1 MKKSSKII
9 LSVLVVVIVLC
20 VIYRLVNKAPSAS
33 LESNAQM
40 EEIIESSGCI
50 SCHSANPK
58 LPFYAGLPV
67 AGKMVKEDVRLG
79 YRSFDMAP
87 MVEAL
92 KKGEKINEV
101 DMAKVEKVIADG
113 SMPLAKYYLV
123 HWGSSLT
130 DTEKQMALA
139 WVKSQRET
147 FYPNLLADKRWSNE
161 TVRPVQD
168 SVPVDVRKVILGK
181 MLFHDVRLSADN
193 TVSCS
198 SCHGLDT
205 GGVDNK
211 AFSEGVGGQ
220 LGGVNAPTVYNA
232 LYNFVQF
239 WDGRAATLAD
249 QAAGPPLNP
258 VEMACKSF
266 DEICEKLKADE
277 AFNKAFTEVY
287 PDGINQANL
296 TDAIQEF
303 ERTLLTPN
311 SRFDK
316 YLKGDQTAMNAE
328 EVAGYDLFKKYN
340 CATCHVGENM
350 GGQSYELMGIK
361 HDYFVDRGT
370 ELTVEDNGRFKE
382 TKDER
387 DRHRFKVPGLRNVA
401 LTAPYYHDAT
411 QATLEDAVISMAKYE
426 VGVDL
431 SQQEVKQIVAFLKT
445 LTGEYQGKLLTNAN
459 DLKKNK

>member
-9 LSVLVVVIVLC
+9 LSVLVVAIVLC
-20 VIYRLVNKAPSAS
+20 VVYRLVNKAPSAS

-40 EEIIESSGCI
+40 EEIIESSGCMA
-50 SCHSANPK
+50 CHSADPK
-58 LPFYAGLPV
+58 LPFYAEFPV
-67 AGKMVKEDVRLG
+67 AGKLVKEDVRLG
-79 YRSFDMAP
+79 YRSFDMTP

-101 DMAKVEKVIADG
+101 DLAKVEKVIADG
-113 SMPLAKYYLV
+113 TMPLAKYYLV

-130 DTEKQMALA
+130 DTETQMALA

-147 FYPNLLADKRWSNE
+147 FYPNPLADKQWTNE
-161 TVRPVQD
+161 AIRPVQD
-168 SVPVDVRKVILGK
+168 SVPVDMRKVILGNL
-181 MLFHDVRLSADN
+181 LFHDVRLSADN

-198 SCHGLDT
+198 SCHGLNT

-211 AFSEGVGGQ
+211 PFSEGVGGQ
-220 LGGVNAPTVYNA
+220 HGGVNAPTVFNA

-266 DEICEKLKADE
+266 DEICDKLKADA
-277 AFNKAFTEVY
+277 AFSKAFTEVY
-287 PDGINQANL
+287 PDGINEANI
-296 TDAIQEF
+296 TNAIQEF
-303 ERTLLTPN
+303 EKTLLTPN
-311 SRFDK
+311 SRYDK
-316 YLKGDQTAMNAE
+316 YLKGDMAALTTE
-328 EVAGYDLFKKYN
+328 ELAGYDLFKKYN

-350 GGQSYELMGIK
+350 GGQSYELLGIK
-361 HDYFVDRGT
+361 QDYFADRGT

-382 TKDER
+382 TKNER

-401 LTAPYYHDAT
+401 LTAPYFHDAT
-411 QATLEDAVISMAKYE
+411 QATLEDAVRAMGKYE

-431 SQQEVKQIVAFLKT
+431 SQQEVKQIVAFLQT
-445 LTGEYQGKLLTNAN
+445 LTGEYQGKLLTNVN
-459 DLKKNK
+459 LQK

>member
-9 LSVLVVVIVLC
+9 LSVLVVAIVLC
-20 VIYRLVNKAPSAS
+20 VVYRLVNKAPSAS

-40 EEIIESSGCI
+40 EEIIESSGCMA
-50 SCHSANPK
+50 CHSADPK
-58 LPFYAGLPV
+58 LPFYAEFPV
-67 AGKMVKEDVRLG
+67 AGKLVKEDVRLG
-79 YRSFDMAP
+79 YRSFDMTP
-87 MVEAL
+87 MVGAL

-101 DMAKVEKVIADG
+101 DLAKVEKVIADG
-113 SMPLAKYYLV
+113 MMPLAKYYLV

-130 DTEKQMALA
+130 DTETQMALA

-147 FYPNLLADKRWSNE
+147 FYPNPLADKQWTNE
-161 TVRPVQD
+161 AIRPVQD
-168 SVPVDVRKVILGK
+168 SVPVDMRKVILGNL
-181 MLFHDVRLSADN
+181 LFHDVRLSADN

-198 SCHGLDT
+198 SCHGLNT

-211 AFSEGVGGQ
+211 PFSEGVGGQ
-220 LGGVNAPTVYNA
+220 HGGVNAPTVFNA

-266 DEICEKLKADE
+266 DEICDKLKADA
-277 AFNKAFTEVY
+277 AFSKAFTEVY
-287 PDGINQANL
+287 PDGINEANI
-296 TDAIQEF
+296 TNAIQEF
-303 ERTLLTPN
+303 EKTLLTPN

-316 YLKGDQTAMNAE
+316 YLKGDMAALTTE
-328 EVAGYDLFKKYN
+328 ELAGYDLFKKYN

-350 GGQSYELMGIK
+350 GGQSYELLGIK
-361 HDYFVDRGT
+361 QDYFADRGT

-382 TKDER
+382 TKNER
-387 DRHRFKVPGLRNVA
+387 DRYRFKVPGLRNVA
-401 LTAPYYHDAT
+401 LTAPYFHDAT
-411 QATLEDAVISMAKYE
+411 QATLEDAVRAMGKYE

-431 SQQEVKQIVAFLKT
+431 SQQEVKQIVAFLQT
-445 LTGEYQGKLLTNAN
+445 LTGEYQGKLLTNVN
-459 DLKKNK
+459 LQK

>member
-1 MKKSSKII
+1 MKKTSKII
-9 LSVLVVVIVLC
+9 LFVLVVVALLC
-20 VIYRLVNKAPSAS
+20 GVYRLANKAPSAS

-40 EEIIESSGCI
+40 AEIIESSGCMA
-50 SCHSANPK
+50 CHTANPE

-67 AGKMVKEDVRLG
+67 AGKLVKEDIRLG

-92 KKGEKINEV
+92 QKGEKVSEV
-101 DMAKVEKVIADG
+101 DLAKVEKVIADG
-113 SMPLAKYYLV
+113 TMPLAKYYLV
-123 HWGSSLT
+123 HWGSSVS

-139 WVKSQRET
+139 WVKSQRT
-147 FYPNLLADKRWSNE
+147 AFYPNPLADAQWTNE
-161 TVRPVQD
+161 AIRPVQD
-168 SVPVDVRKVILGK
+168 SVAVDMRKVILGNL
-181 MLFHDVRLSADN
+181 LFHDVRLSADN

-198 SCHGLDT
+198 SCHGLNT

-239 WDGRAATLAD
+239 WDGRAVTLAD

-266 DEICEKLKADE
+266 DEICEKLNTDA
-277 AFNKAFTEVY
+277 AFKKAFEEVY
-287 PDGINQANL
+287 PDGINQNNI
-296 TDAIQEF
+296 TNAIQEF

-361 HDYFVDRGT
+361 HDYFADRGT
-370 ELTVEDNGRFKE
+370 ELTIEDNGRFKE

-401 LTAPYYHDAT
+401 LTAPYFHDAT
-411 QATLEDAVISMAKYE
+411 QATLEDAVIAMAKYE

-431 SQQEVKQIVAFLKT
+431 TQQEVKQIVSFLQT

-459 DLKKNK
+459 DLQK

>member
-9 LSVLVVVIVLC
+9 LSVLVVAIVLC
-20 VIYRLVNKAPSAS
+20 VVYRLVNKAPSAS

-40 EEIIESSGCI
+40 EEIIESSGCMA
-50 SCHSANPK
+50 CHSADPK
-58 LPFYAGLPV
+58 LPFYAEFPV
-67 AGKMVKEDVRLG
+67 AGKLVKEDVRLG
-79 YRSFDMAP
+79 YRSFDMTP

-101 DMAKVEKVIADG
+101 DLAKVEKVIADAT
-113 SMPLAKYYLV
+113 MPLAKYYLV

-130 DTEKQMALA
+130 DTETQMALA

-147 FYPNLLADKRWSNE
+147 FYPNPLADKQWTNE
-161 TVRPVQD
+161 AIRPVQD
-168 SVPVDVRKVILGK
+168 SVPVDMRKVILGNL
-181 MLFHDVRLSADN
+181 LFHDVRLSADN

-198 SCHGLDT
+198 SCHGLNT

-211 AFSEGVGGQ
+211 PFSEGVGGQ
-220 LGGVNAPTVYNA
+220 HGGVNAPTVFNA

-258 VEMACKSF
+258 VEMAGKSF
-266 DEICEKLKADE
+266 DEICDKLKADA
-277 AFNKAFTEVY
+277 AFSKAFTEVY
-287 PDGINQANL
+287 PDGINEANI
-296 TDAIQEF
+296 TNAIQEF
-303 ERTLLTPN
+303 EKTLLTPN

-316 YLKGDQTAMNAE
+316 YLKGDMAALTTE
-328 EVAGYDLFKKYN
+328 ELAGYDLFKKYN

-361 HDYFVDRGT
+361 QDYFADRGT

-382 TKDER
+382 TKNER

-401 LTAPYYHDAT
+401 LTAPYFHDAT
-411 QATLEDAVISMAKYE
+411 QATLEDAVRAMGKYE

-431 SQQEVKQIVAFLKT
+431 SQQEVKQIVAFLQT
-445 LTGEYQGKLLTNAN
+445 LTGEYQGKLLTNVN
-459 DLKKNK
+459 LQK

>member
-1 MKKSSKII
+1 MKKISKII
-9 LSVLVVVIVLC
+9 LSILVVAVVLC
-20 VIYRLVNKAPSAS
+20 VVYRLVNKAPSAS

-40 EEIIESSGCI
+40 EEIIESSGCMA
-50 SCHSANPK
+50 CHTANPK
-58 LPFYAGLPV
+58 LPFYAGSPV
-67 AGKMVKEDVRLG
+67 AGKLVKEDVRLG
-79 YRSFDMAP
+79 YRSFDMTP
-87 MVEAL
+87 MMEAL
-92 KKGEKINEV
+92 KKGEKISEV
-101 DMAKVEKVIADG
+101 DLAKVEKVIADG
-113 SMPLAKYYLV
+113 TMPLAKYYLV

-139 WVKSQRET
+139 WVKSQRGA
-147 FYPNLLADKRWSNE
+147 FYPNPLADAQWMNE
-161 TVRPVQD
+161 SIRPVQD
-168 SVPVDVRKVILGK
+168 SVPVDMRKVILGNL
-181 MLFHDVRLSADN
+181 LFHDVRLSADN

-198 SCHGLDT
+198 SCHGLNT

-211 AFSEGVGGQ
+211 SFSEGVGGQ

-266 DEICEKLKADE
+266 DEICEKLNADA
-277 AFNKAFTEVY
+277 AFSKAFREVY
-287 PDGINQANL
+287 PDGINQANI
-296 TDAIQEF
+296 TNAIQEF
-303 ERTLLTPN
+303 EKTLLTPN

-316 YLKGDQTAMNAE
+316 YLKGDKTAMNAE
-328 EVAGYDLFKKYN
+328 EIAGYDLFKKYN

-361 HDYFVDRGT
+361 RDYFADRGT

-382 TKDER
+382 TKNER

-401 LTAPYYHDAT
+401 LTAPYFHDAT
-411 QATLEDAVISMAKYE
+411 QATLEDAVIAMAKYE

-431 SQQEVKQIVAFLKT
+431 SQQEVKQIVSFLQT

-459 DLKKNK
+459 NLKK

>member
-9 LSVLVVVIVLC
+9 LSVLVVAIVLC
-20 VIYRLVNKAPSAS
+20 VVYRLVNKAPSAS

-40 EEIIESSGCI
+40 EEIIESSGCMA
-50 SCHSANPK
+50 CHSADPK
-58 LPFYAGLPV
+58 LPFYAEFPV
-67 AGKMVKEDVRLG
+67 AGKLVKEDVRLG
-79 YRSFDMAP
+79 YRSFDMTP

-101 DMAKVEKVIADG
+101 DLAKVEKVIADG
-113 SMPLAKYYLV
+113 TMPLAKYYLV

-130 DTEKQMALA
+130 DTETQMALA

-147 FYPNLLADKRWSNE
+147 FYPNPLADKQWTNE
-161 TVRPVQD
+161 AIRPVQD
-168 SVPVDVRKVILGK
+168 SVPVDMRKVILGNL
-181 MLFHDVRLSADN
+181 LFHDVRLSADN

-198 SCHGLDT
+198 SCHGLNT

-211 AFSEGVGGQ
+211 PFSEGVGGQ
-220 LGGVNAPTVYNA
+220 HGGVNAPTVFNA

-266 DEICEKLKADE
+266 DEICDKLKADA
-277 AFNKAFTEVY
+277 AFSKAFTEVY
-287 PDGINQANL
+287 PDGINEANI
-296 TDAIQEF
+296 TNAIQEF
-303 ERTLLTPN
+303 EKTLLTPN

-316 YLKGDQTAMNAE
+316 YLKGDMAALTTE
-328 EVAGYDLFKKYN
+328 ELAGYDLFKKYN

-361 HDYFVDRGT
+361 QDYFADRGT

-382 TKDER
+382 TKNER
-387 DRHRFKVPGLRNVA
+387 DRYRFKVPGLRNVA
-401 LTAPYYHDAT
+401 LTAPYFHDAT
-411 QATLEDAVISMAKYE
+411 QATLEDAVRAMGKYE

-431 SQQEVKQIVAFLKT
+431 SQQEVKQIVAFLQT
-445 LTGEYQGKLLTNAN
+445 LTGEYQGKLLTNVN
-459 DLKKNK
+459 LQK

>member
-79 YRSFDMAP
+79 YRSFDMTP

-147 FYPNLLADKRWSNE
+147 FYPNLLADKQWSNE

-361 HDYFVDRGT
+361 HDYFADRGT

>member
-9 LSVLVVVIVLC
+9 LSVLVVAIVLC
-20 VIYRLVNKAPSAS
+20 VVYRLVNKAPSAS
-33 LESNAQM
+33 LSNAQM
-40 EEIIESSGCI
+40 EEIIESSGCMA
-50 SCHSANPK
+50 CHSADPK
-58 LPFYAGLPV
+58 LPFYAEFPV
-67 AGKMVKEDVRLG
+67 AGKLVKEDVRLG
-79 YRSFDMAP
+79 YRSFDMTP

-101 DMAKVEKVIADG
+101 DLAKVEKVIADG
-113 SMPLAKYYLV
+113 TMPLAKYYLV

-130 DTEKQMALA
+130 DTETQMALA

-147 FYPNLLADKRWSNE
+147 FYPNPLADKQWTNE
-161 TVRPVQD
+161 AIRPVQD
-168 SVPVDVRKVILGK
+168 SVPVDMRKVILGNL
-181 MLFHDVRLSADN
+181 LFHDVRLSADN

-198 SCHGLDT
+198 SCHGLNT

-211 AFSEGVGGQ
+211 PFSEGVGGQ
-220 LGGVNAPTVYNA
+220 HGGVNAPTVFNA

-258 VEMACKSF
+258 VEMARKSF
-266 DEICEKLKADE
+266 DEICDKLKADA
-277 AFNKAFTEVY
+277 AFSKAFTEVY
-287 PDGINQANL
+287 PDGINEANI
-296 TDAIQEF
+296 TNAIQEF
-303 ERTLLTPN
+303 EKTLLTPN

-316 YLKGDQTAMNAE
+316 YLKGDMAALTTE
-328 EVAGYDLFKKYN
+328 ELAGYDLFKKYN

-361 HDYFVDRGT
+361 QDYFADRGT

-382 TKDER
+382 TKNER
-387 DRHRFKVPGLRNVA
+387 DRYRFKVPGLRNVA
-401 LTAPYYHDAT
+401 LTAPYFHDAT
-411 QATLEDAVISMAKYE
+411 QATLEDAVRAMGKYE

-431 SQQEVKQIVAFLKT
+431 SQQEVKQIVAFLQT
-445 LTGEYQGKLLTNAN
+445 LTGEYQGKLLTNVN
-459 DLKKNK
+459 LQK